1 MAIQSVSICC
11 PAQRCINNCMTCTV
25 PQHENNYRDL
35 YNGTHMENYHYWR
48 NVTNLLEQ
56 AREEGVGTLM
66 ITGSNEPQQDRRW
79 LETLAVILRN
89 LKNPFHKVEIQST
102 GAMIDY
108 DYLCFMKEAL
118 GLTTFA
124 ISVFNIINDEI
135 NMKIERSADKLLS
148 VKMLCENCQKLDINI
163 RICLNVTDHFVDD
176 DIHPASELSI
186 KEQVAKAF
194 DRCKELGAHQI
205 TFRKMW
211 AANDICPQG
220 KWIKENCTHSDE
232 IIEEVKRVVKNDGIY
247 LNTLDY
253 GAKRYDYK
261 GMSLVIDEDSM
272 SQNKDTGIKYYIIR
286 PDGHMY
292 SSWDL
297 EGSREN

>member
-1 MAIQSVSICC
+1 MSVQSVSICC
-11 PAQRCINNCMTCTV
+11 PGKKCINNCMTCTV
-25 PQHENNYRDL
+25 PQHANPYRDL
-35 YNGTHMENYHYWR
+35 YNGSPMEVYRYWKS
-48 NVTNLLEQ
+48 VENLLEQ

-66 ITGSNEPQQDRRW
+66 ITGSNEPQQDKRW
-79 LETLAVILRN
+79 LQTLSIVLRN
-89 LKNPFHKVEIQST
+89 LKNPFRKVEIQST
-102 GAMIDY
+102 GALIDY
-108 DYLCFMKEAL
+108 EYLQFMKEAL

-124 ISVFNIINDEI
+124 ISVFNIINAEI
-135 NMKIERSADKLLS
+135 NTKIERSADKLLS
-148 VKMLCENCQKLDINI
+148 VKMLCENCRKLDINI

-194 DRCKELGAHQI
+194 DRCKELGANQV

-211 AANDICPQG
+211 AANDTCPQG

-247 LNTLDY
+247 LNTLEY
-253 GAKRYDYK
+253 GAKRYDYR

-292 SSWDL
+292 SSWNL